1 MKKILSSIILSAFV
15 AITASAQPNFWG
27 MQAAYEVINRFCG
40 NQEIKINFN
49 YKTTPDQPCD
59 QYTVSV
65 GDDGALNI
73 TGNSAIAFTRGFYDY
88 VRSNGYGI
96 CAWSGNRIQFPK
108 KLAPMAPKTVT
119 SPYRHHNYYNVVTY
133 GYTLPYWDWNRWEK
147 EIDWMALHG
156 IDMPL
161 ALVANEAI
169 SARVWKKLG
178 LTDEEIQRYFVGP
191 AHLPWMRMG
200 NISGVDSPM
209 PASWHQDQIDL
220 QHQILARMRS
230 LGMKPIC
237 PGFAGFLPPEIK
249 RIYPDANVVQSEWA
263 GFHNWMLM
271 ADDPLFPKIGKLFIE
286 EWEAEFGKCDYYIAD
301 SFNEMSIPFPP
312 KGTKERYDKLA
323 EYGRTVYEGIR
334 SANPDATWVMQGWML
349 GFTRSIWDYESYSA
363 LMKDVPDNKVIILD
377 MAEDYNYKWW
387 RNTANWEYF
396 KGFDNKQW
404 IYSTI
409 PNMGGKTGMTGYLEF
424 YANGGRLD
432 AFASP
437 NKGNLVGYGTAP
449 EGTENNEVIYEL
461 IADAGWTADS
471 IDLKQWLQ
479 NYTQCR
485 YGKTNPHIT
494 EYWNEITQSV
504 YNNFTD
510 HPRYVW
516 QLRPGRAPKG
526 TYQIDSLFFTAIE
539 KFAQAAPEMKK
550 NEQYVTDLIELT
562 AQYAGGKMEVLVQNV
577 MQAALWDEVSKVD
590 SVAALFTD
598 IATKTDQVL
607 AAHPIYNLQRWIDF
621 ARGHATTPEEATYY
635 EKNAKRIV
643 TIWGPPVNDYSARIW
658 SGLLRDFYTPR
669 MNAYFNSLKTGEP
682 FDYAAWEG
690 NWVETSK
697 GLSPVTP
704 PKDIV
709 KACLDIIKLAKPVN
723 YKATA
728 LADERDLGT
737 WIPSMLSKEWKEVQW
752 NVPVSELKG
761 LKGVSFRWVRGS
773 EKLEIQK
780 VMLEVDGQ
788 VVATVD
794 RFGETGIRNSGN
806 DYRLDLPEDLGG
818 NNGVVLRAIVRSTDS
833 CQSYGK
839 VVMIHK

>member
-1 MKKILSSIILSAFV
+1 MKHLFLSSLLLLSALTV
-15 AITASAQPNFWG
+15 GAQTKPASTS
-27 MQAAYEVINRFCG
+27 AAHDVIKRFCG
-40 NQEIKINFN
+40 KEKINLSLN
-49 YKTTPDQPCD
+49 QKATPGINTD
-59 QYTVSV
+59 QYTYSV
-65 GDDGALNI
+65 DNKGKLTI
-73 TGNSAIAFTRGFYDY
+73 EGNSPVALCRGFYDF
-88 VRSNGYGI
+88 VRTNGYGI
-96 CAWSGNRIQFPK
+96 NAWSGNRL
-108 KLAPMAPKTVT
+108 KLPASLKPSAPKTVT
-119 SPYRHHNYYNVVTY
+119 SPFRHHYYYNVVTY
-133 GYTLPYWDWNRWEK
+133 GYTNPYWDWNRWQQ

-178 LTDEEIQRYFVGP
+178 LTDEEILLYFVGP

-209 PASWHQDQIDL
+209 PASWHKDQIAL
-220 QHQILARMRS
+220 QHKILDRMRS

-249 RIYPDANVVQSEWA
+249 RIYPNANVVESEWA

-286 EWEAEFGKCDYYIAD
+286 EWEKEFGKCEYYIAD

-312 KGTKERYDKLA
+312 KGTQERYNKLA
-323 EYGRTVYEGIR
+323 QYGKTVYEGIR
-334 SANPDATWVMQGWML
+334 SANPNATWVMQGWML

-363 LMKDVPDNKVIILD
+363 LMKEVPDNKVLILD

-387 RNTANWEYF
+387 HNTANWEYF

-404 IYSTI
+404 VYSTI

-432 AFASP
+432 ALKSP
-437 NKGNLVGYGTAP
+437 NRGNLVGYGTAP
-449 EGTENNEVIYEL
+449 EGTENNEVVYEL
-461 IADAGWTADS
+461 ICDAGWTADS
-471 IDLKQWLQ
+471 IPLKDWLQ
-479 NYTQCR
+479 NYTLCR
-485 YGKTNPHIT
+485 YGKTDPAIT
-494 EYWNEITQSV
+494 QYWNEITQSV

-510 HPRYVW
+510 HPRFVW
-516 QLRPGRAPKG
+516 QLRPGRSTKG

-539 KFAQAAPEMKK
+539 KFAQAAPRLKD
-550 NEQYVTDLIELT
+550 NPQYVDDLIELS

-577 MQAALWDEVSKVD
+577 IQAAVWDEVGKTD
-590 SVAALFTD
+590 SVASLFND
-598 IATKTDQVL
+598 IALATDRLL

-621 ARGHATTPEEATYY
+621 ARNHATTPQEATYY

-658 SGLLRDFYTPR
+658 SGLIRDFYAPR
-669 MNAYFNSLKTGEP
+669 YKAYFQSLQTGQP
-682 FDYAAWEG
+682 FDYAKWES

-704 PKDIV
+704 PTDKV
-709 KACLDIIKLAKPVN
+709 QACLDLIEKAKPIF
-723 YKATA
+723 YKSTA
-728 LADERDLGT
+728 LADERELGT
-737 WIPSMLSKEWKEVQW
+737 WTPSMLSNEWQEVQW
-752 NVPVSELKG
+752 TMPVSELKG
-761 LKGVSFRWVRGS
+761 LRGVSFRYVRGS

-780 VMLEVDGQ
+780 VSLEVDGQ
-788 VVATVD
+788 IVATNEHN
-794 RFGETGIRNSGN
+794 GETGLKNIAN
-806 DYRLDLPEDLGG
+806 DYRLDLPTQLGG
-818 NNGVVLRAIVRSTDS
+818 NNGVTLKAVVRTTGN
-833 CQSYGK
+833 CQSFGK
-839 VVMIHK
+839 VIMIHK